1 MDFSKWTGVIKLILL
16 KVVDEI
22 ERRVSKKT
30 GSSSDDPITGS
41 LYNSLKLIIM
51 DQVDHLVGEAV
62 SYTKKQID
70 ELALVVSQK
79 VSAIMA
85 SLVYILILLAMILLI
100 VTFLLV
106 SASLYIGEL
115 LESQALGFLCMGIIA
130 AILTYLIAQR
140 GHGYLRRKILSHLTS
155 QIQ

>member
-1 MDFSKWTGVIKLILL
+1 MEFSKWAGVIKLILL

-22 ERRVSKKT
+22 ERRVSART
-30 GSSSDDPITGS
+30 GTKPDDPITGS

-70 ELALVVSQK
+70 ELALVVSRK
-79 VSAIMA
+79 VSAIVA
-85 SLVYILILLAMILLI
+85 SLVYILILLAMVLLI
-100 VTFLLV
+100 IMFLLV

-115 LESQALGFLCMGIIA
+115 LDSQALGFLCTGLGA
-130 AILTYLIAQR
+130 GILTYIIFKY
-140 GHGYLRRKILSHLTS
+140 GHGFLHRKIMAHLNS
-155 QIQ
+155 QVQ